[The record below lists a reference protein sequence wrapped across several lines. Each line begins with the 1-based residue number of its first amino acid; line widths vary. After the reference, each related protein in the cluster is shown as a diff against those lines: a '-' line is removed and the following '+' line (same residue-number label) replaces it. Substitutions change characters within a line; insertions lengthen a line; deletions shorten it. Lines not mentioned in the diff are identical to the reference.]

1 MKIIW
6 HGHSC
11 FTVETEKGSVVLDP
25 YGDGSVP
32 GFGPLRLSA
41 DAVLCSHEHGDHN
54 HRASVSLSGRPCGIE
69 VSTIDSWHDDA
80 QGKKRGANTIHILK
94 AEGLAAAHLG
104 DLGCMLEPEQT
115 KELQGLDA
123 LMIPIGGFYTIDA
136 KQALEIVTILKPRV
150 VIPMHYRDDTHG
162 YDVIATAEEFR
173 RGCFN
178 PIDYPDNTFLLTKD
192 TTPQTAF
199 LRAV

>member
-1 MKIIW
+1 MKFIW

-11 FTVETEKGSVVLDP
+11 FTIETEEGTVVLDP

-54 HRASVSLSGRPCGIE
+54 NRAAVSLSGRPCGVA
-69 VSTIDSWHDDA
+69 VSKLNTWHDDV

-94 AEGLAAAHLG
+94 AEGLTAAHLG
-104 DLGCMLEPEQT
+104 DLGCMLTAEQADAL
-115 KELQGLDA
+115 KGLDA
-123 LMIPIGGFYTIDA
+123 LMVPIGGFYTIDA
-136 KQALEIVTILKPRV
+136 DQALEIVSILNPRV
-150 VIPMHYRDDTHG
+150 VIPMHYRDASHG
-162 YDVIATAEEFR
+162 YDVIATAEKFR
-173 RGCFN
+173 RGCSN

-192 TTPQTAF
+192 TAPQTAF
-199 LRAV
+199 LRAL